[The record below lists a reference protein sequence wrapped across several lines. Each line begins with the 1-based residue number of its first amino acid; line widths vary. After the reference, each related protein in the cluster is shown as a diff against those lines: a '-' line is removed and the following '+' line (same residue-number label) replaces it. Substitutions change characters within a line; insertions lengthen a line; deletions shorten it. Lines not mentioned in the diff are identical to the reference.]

1 LGTGDTLL
9 DADQDGLQLGSLR
22 FQHVFTLSR
31 GVTPAVISGVAVS
44 APWTFLSALES
55 WGKSTKNVDDPNSSY
70 LDPLFQANYGLVPLL
85 VLVQTDD

>member
-1 LGTGDTLL
+1 L

-55 WGKSTKNVDDPNSSY
+55 WGSLPKMWTIQIHHIWIPYFKPIM
-70 LDPLFQANYGLVPLL
+70 G
-85 VLVQTDD
+85 